1 MKKKANIHV
10 ASIVL
15 DELAFKPD
23 CDQMMKKMHLREG
36 RPETNR
42 FRVMVEEAQK
52 LAQPKAFYKIS
63 KIQFREPNSVVIDSQ
78 ELESRVLRVNTD
90 KLNRAFPFVVT
101 CGTELSEWAD
111 GFSNVIDQLLADEI
125 KMTALRLA
133 MAQLEMDV
141 QARFNTGELSQ
152 MNPGSLED
160 WSIYEQKKLFDLLGH
175 GATSIGVELNS
186 SMVMYPDKSESGIFF
201 EKEKKFT
208 NCQLCPIEK
217 CPSRKAPF
225 DPGLYKREY
234 SFTK

>member
-1 MKKKANIHV
+1 MKKKGKIHTD
-10 ASIVL
+10 SIVL

-23 CDQMMKKMHLREG
+23 CDQMIKKMHLREG
-36 RPETNR
+36 RSETNR
-42 FRVMVEEAQK
+42 FREMVVEAQK
-52 LAQPKAFYKIS
+52 LAKPKAFYKIS
-63 KIQFREPNSVVIDSQ
+63 KIQSRGQTRIAIDSQ

-111 GFSNVIDQLLADEI
+111 GFSDMLEQLLADEI
-125 KMTALRLA
+125 KMAALRSA
-133 MAQLEMDV
+133 IAQLEIDV
-141 QARFNTGELSQ
+141 EARFNTGELSQ

-175 GATSIGVELNS
+175 GATSVGVELLS

-201 EKEKKFT
+201 EKETKFA

-225 DPGLYKREY
+225 DHGLYEREY
-234 SFTK
+234 SVTK